1 MLEIKKLGPIKLG
14 PIARHK
20 GVKGG
25 RQRGETR
32 GEREK
37 KREEECRVLKTAQ
50 KFVGGAA
57 GRPQNTCAIPRIRE
71 PVNAAPVAPRVACCV
86 KKTAFFGVLLSKQ
99 SLIKRPRALRALRMR
114 CLRVLIHKRTH
125 LKPYACD
132 TTDSGACPFVACV
145 SPRCEKCVGHRDMV
159 APH

>member
-86 KKTAFFGVLLSKQ
+86 KKNCVFRGVT
-99 SLIKRPRALRALRMR
+99 IKTVAYKTSARFTRSTYEVSACANPQKNPFKALRVRYHGFGSLSIRRLRFTQMR
-114 CLRVLIHKRTH
+114 EMCRT
-125 LKPYACD
+125 P
-132 TTDSGACPFVACV
+132 
-145 SPRCEKCVGHRDMV
+145 
-159 APH
+159 